1 MIRTEVRMGI
11 QTASEGELEIEE
23 VSRTVG
29 EHIASLNKET
39 VGPAADRLRAAMQ
52 NPQSTIELRSG
63 DKVQVV
69 TPDTPLRELLPPDG
83 SKLEITVSEPHVG
96 G

>member
-29 EHIASLNKET
+29 EHIASLSKET

-52 NPQSTIELRSG
+52 NPQSTIEAAF
-63 DKVQVV
+63 
-69 TPDTPLRELLPPDG
+69 
-83 SKLEITVSEPHVG
+83 G